1 MRSFDQV
8 GFWLNF
14 IDQVKVSW
22 KYSKRF
28 SNYCNKFLEKE
39 REVVIPLLLRQE
51 IYTGYDDIHIDFL
64 IFMHKY
70 SLFDPKLPWFF
81 SFITA

>member
-1 MRSFDQV
+1 MEILQEV
-8 GFWLNF
+8 
-14 IDQVKVSW
+14 
-22 KYSKRF
+22 
-28 SNYCNKFLEKE
+28 LELLQQISRE

-70 SLFDPKLPWFF
+70 SLFDPKLP
-81 SFITA
+81 